1 MSFESPWVLFALV
14 AVPLLVAAYV
24 RHERRRTTAAARFT
38 NPALLPNLVDA
49 RPGWRRHLPLA
60 LLFVALTAMIVG
72 VARPQANVS
81 VPREEATL
89 MIAIDAS
96 LSMRATDVKPSRLIV
111 AREAAKAFVPTVP
124 KKFRIGLVSFSARPY
139 VILPPTQDRELAARA
154 LASIRSG
161 EGTALGDA
169 VKLAVQ
175 VGRRQRA
182 GDGSIPPASLLVI
195 SDGAQMGGRTT
206 PQAAAAFAR
215 SKHVPVY
222 AIVLGTPNGIVEVTL
237 KGGFKEQIRVPPRVD
252 ILQQVARTSG
262 GEVFT
267 ARDDSRLGQI
277 HQRLA
282 SRLGHRRQ
290 SREITDVFAGGS
302 AALLIVGGAL
312 SALWFRRVP

>member
-1 MSFESPWVLFALV
+1 MSFEWPVALV
-14 AVPLLVAAYV
+14 ALVLVPLLVAAYA
-24 RHERRRTTAAARFT
+24 RHERRRMSDAARFA
-38 NPALLPNLVDA
+38 NPGLLPNLVDA

-60 LLFVALTAMIVG
+60 VLLVALVGMIVG
-72 VARPQANVS
+72 VARPHATVS
-81 VPREEATL
+81 VPREEATV

-96 LSMRATDVKPSRLIV
+96 LSMRATDVKPSRLAV
-111 AREAAKAFVPTVP
+111 AQAAARAFVAKVP

-139 VILPPTQDRELAARA
+139 VILPPTQDRGLAAQA

-182 GDGSIPPASLLVI
+182 GDGSIPPATLLVI
-195 SDGAQMGGRTT
+195 SDGAQMSGRTT
-206 PQAAAAFAR
+206 PQAAAEIAR
-215 SKHVPVY
+215 SRHVPVY
-222 AIVLGTPNGIVEVTL
+222 AIVLGTPNGVVEVTL
-237 KGGFKEQIRVPPRVD
+237 TGGFKEQIRVPPRAD

-267 ARDDSRLGQI
+267 ATNDSGLRKVYE
-277 HQRLA
+277 RLA

-290 SREITDVFAGGS
+290 SREVTDLFAGGS
-302 AALLIVGGAL
+302 AALLLFGGAL

>member
-1 MSFESPWVLFALV
+1 MRFESPWVLAALV
-14 AVPLLVAAYV
+14 VVPLLVAVYL
-24 RHERRRTTAAARFT
+24 RNERRREAAATPFT

-60 LLFVALTAMIVG
+60 LLFVSLTAMIVG
-72 VARPQANVS
+72 VARPHATVS
-81 VPREEATL
+81 VPREEATV

-111 AREAAKAFVPTVP
+111 AREAAKAFVAKVP
-124 KKFRIGLVSFSARPY
+124 KKFRIGLVSFSGRPY
-139 VILPPTQDRELAARA
+139 VILPPTQDRDLAVRA
-154 LASIRSG
+154 LASIKSG
-161 EGTALGDA
+161 EGTALGDG

-195 SDGAQMGGRTT
+195 SDGAQMSGRTS

-215 SKHVPVY
+215 SRHVPVY
-222 AIVLGTPNGIVEVTL
+222 AIVLGTPNGVVEVTL
-237 KGGFKEQIRVPPRVD
+237 TGGFKEQIRVPPRADV
-252 ILQQVARTSG
+252 LQLVSRTTG

-267 ARDDSRLGQI
+267 ATDDSRLRQI
-277 HQRLA
+277 YRRLA

-302 AALLIVGGAL
+302 AALLLFGGAL